1 MKIAIYLDKVSDV
14 MREFMQE
21 FCPLDVHIYF
31 WTEMSTEEQESILS
45 QAEYLMNAI
54 FVIDEAFLQKAPNVK
69 MVLRTGVGLDNV
81 SKEATQ
87 KRGIIVTN
95 ARGINSN
102 CVAEM
107 TIGMI
112 LCLYRKLCFFDKR
125 LKSGH
130 WDIATFRAEMYE
142 MRGKTHGFIG
152 MGNIGKRTAEL
163 SRVFGT
169 KGIYYNRTRLSEALE
184 QELNLRYVSLQ
195 ELIEQSDII
204 TLHVALTEQT
214 RGLIGEKELACM
226 KPNAIIINTARGHI
240 IDEKALAKALEE
252 KRILGAGIDT
262 FTKEPVEKDNPLLQL
277 DNFVGTPHEGAGSRD
292 TLKEIVKTTLEN
304 IHRHIKGEEPV
315 NIVFRD

>member
-1 MKIAIYLDKVSDV
+1 MKIAIYLDKVSDI
-14 MREFMQE
+14 MREFME
-21 FCPLDVHIYF
+21 AFCPDGVRIYF
-31 WTEMSTEEQESILS
+31 WTELEKEKQESLLA

-54 FVIDEAFLQKAPNVK
+54 FIIDEAFLHKAPNVK

-95 ARGINSN
+95 AQGINSN

-130 WDIATFRAEMYE
+130 WDIATFRADMYE
-142 MRGKTHGFIG
+142 IRGKVHGFIG
-152 MGNIGKRTAEL
+152 MGNIGQRTAEI

-169 KGIYYNRTRLSEALE
+169 KGIYYNRTRLSEE
-184 QELNLRYVSLQ
+184 REKELNLKFVSLQ

-204 TLHVALTEQT
+204 TLHVALSEQT
-214 RGLIGEKELACM
+214 RGLIGEKELAYM
-226 KPNAIIINTARGHI
+226 KPNAIIVNTARGHI
-240 IDEKALAKALEE
+240 IDEKALARALEE
-252 KRILGAGIDT
+252 KRILGAAIDT
-262 FTKEPVEKDNPLLQL
+262 FAKEPVETDNPLLRL
-277 DNFVGTPHEGAGSRD
+277 DNFVGTPHEGAGTRD

-304 IHRHIKGEEPV
+304 IGRHIKGEEPLNV
-315 NIVFRD
+315 VFRD